1 MKTDSCVWQRSCIP
15 IHLPP
20 LRERASDIPALVEYF
35 IDRFA
40 KKAAKKIRRIDKR
53 TMDRLQAY
61 RWPGNIRELQNV
73 VERAVILSDDETFYV
88 DEQSL
93 THGSPRVPRALTPSK
108 ESWRSVMATGT
119 SRV

>member
-1 MKTDSCVWQRSCIP
+1 MKTDSCVWQGSCIP

-61 RWPGNIRELQNV
+61 KWAG
-73 VERAVILSDDETFYV
+73 
-88 DEQSL
+88 
-93 THGSPRVPRALTPSK
+93 
-108 ESWRSVMATGT
+108 
-119 SRV
+119 

>member
-1 MKTDSCVWQRSCIP
+1 MTTDSGVWQRSCIS

-40 KKAAKKIRRIDKR
+40 KKAATNIRRIDKR

-73 VERAVILSDDETFYV
+73 VERAGILSDDETFYGG
-88 DEQSL
+88 ERSL
-93 THGSPRVPRALTPSK
+93 THRSPRAPRGLDGPTP
-108 ESWRSVMATGT
+108 
-119 SRV
+119 

>member
-20 LRERASDIPALVEYF
+20 LRERASDISALVEYF

-40 KKAAKKIRRIDKR
+40 NKAAKNIRRIDKR

-61 RWPGNIRELQNV
+61 EWPGNIRELQNV

-88 DEQSL
+88 DEKSL
-93 THGSPRVPRALTPSK
+93 SHRSPRVPRALDGQLRDCCALTKIRK
-108 ESWRSVMATGT
+108 EN
-119 SRV
+119 

>member
-1 MKTDSCVWQRSCIP
+1 MQTDSCVWQRSCIS
-15 IHLPP
+15 IHFPP

-88 DEQSL
+88 DEKSL
-93 THGSPRVPRALTPSK
+93 SHRSPRVPRALDGQLRDCCALTKIRK
-108 ESWRSVMATGT
+108 EN
-119 SRV
+119 